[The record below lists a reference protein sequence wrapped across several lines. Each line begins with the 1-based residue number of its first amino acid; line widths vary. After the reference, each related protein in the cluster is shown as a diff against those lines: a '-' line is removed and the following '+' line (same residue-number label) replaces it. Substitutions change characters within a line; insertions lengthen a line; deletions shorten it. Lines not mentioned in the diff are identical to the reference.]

1 MLSLKNLLFSL
12 LHPVWVKR
20 VCPCVCFVDLD
31 IVSNAL
37 THSHTSCLLTANK
50 EEEEEQEGEPEKKE
64 GEEEEA
70 SFPKGNGAKVKRKM
84 YSFTTED
91 RRWFPNC
98 LKPQV
103 SSFTCLLLNIRR
115 LKGVS

>member
-1 MLSLKNLLFSL
+1 M
-12 LHPVWVKR
+12 WVKR

-50 EEEEEQEGEPEKKE
+50 EEEEEQEQEGEPEKKE

-91 RRWFPNC
+91 RRWLPNC